1 LTAALGMAGA
11 RKKDIVSA
19 ISTGYGRKNV
29 TYARDT
35 KTEIGCHAKG
45 CFHYFPFSTT
55 VIDIG
60 GQDNKIIKIDDKGLR
75 TGFKMNRKCAAG
87 TGAFLEEMAMRLDT
101 ALEDMDDLAHQSEN
115 MVKLGSF
122 CTVFSATEVLEN
134 IRQGK
139 KLPDIVKGVFF
150 SMIKRVLE
158 MDSLTEK
165 VVMTGGVVA
174 HTAEE
179 ALRKPGT
186 VGRPV
191 PGGHVRI
198 YDDDGN
204 VLGPSEVGDVYLKID
219 GYPDFTYN
227 GLDEKRQEIERDGMV
242 TAGDVGY
249 VDEDGYLF
257 LCDRKK
263 DMVISGGV
271 NIYPAEIEGVL
282 IDMPGVKDCAV
293 FGIPDEEFGEALCAY
308 IEPEPGA
315 TPGDDEVRTYLLERL
330 AKYKLPRVI
339 ELIGALP
346 REDSGKIFKR
356 KLRAPYWERAGRQI

>member
-1 LTAALGMAGA
+1 MIYVGADVGASRTKVAILDSDKKLIGQDVKKSGTDFGATADSCLTVALDMAGA
-11 RKKDIVSA
+11 RRKDIVSA

-60 GQDNKIIKIDDKGLR
+60 GQDNKIIKIDDNGLR

-87 TGAFLEEMAMRLDT
+87 TGAFLEEMAMRLDI
-101 ALEDMDDLAHQSEN
+101 ALEDMDELARQSTD

-174 HTAEE
+174 HNLFLVQMTEEIINRKILVAEYPQLTGAIGA
-179 ALRKPGT
+179 ALYAMK
-186 VGRPV
+186 
-191 PGGHVRI
+191 
-198 YDDDGN
+198 
-204 VLGPSEVGDVYLKID
+204 
-219 GYPDFTYN
+219 
-227 GLDEKRQEIERDGMV
+227 
-242 TAGDVGY
+242 
-249 VDEDGYLF
+249 VDE
-257 LCDRKK
+257 
-263 DMVISGGV
+263 
-271 NIYPAEIEGVL
+271 
-282 IDMPGVKDCAV
+282 
-293 FGIPDEEFGEALCAY
+293 
-308 IEPEPGA
+308 
-315 TPGDDEVRTYLLERL
+315 
-330 AKYKLPRVI
+330 
-339 ELIGALP
+339 
-346 REDSGKIFKR
+346 
-356 KLRAPYWERAGRQI
+356 